1 MDEQKE
7 TGLQKLT
14 ITEANYITGYQI
26 ELTFSDNTSKTINFE
41 PFMIKSRLPNVNK
54 YLDKGKFRKFLLVEG
69 TLIWKNDEMTFSMD
83 DLHAGELK

>member
-1 MDEQKE
+1 MDEQIE
-7 TGLQKLT
+7 TSQQKLT
-14 ITEANYITGYQI
+14 ITEAKYITGYQI
-26 ELTFSDNTSKTINFE
+26 DNTSKTVDFE